1 MTTPRRRP
9 IFFHLLQLHLPLTA
23 LVSIV
28 HRLTGLLLF
37 LALAPAIWLLERS
50 LTDAAGYAQVQQLL
64 QTWPLRL
71 LGLLLLWALVHHL
84 LAGLRVLLIDA
95 EIGVERGAARRS
107 ALWVCVTGVLILIA
121 GVMWP

>member
-1 MTTPRRRP
+1 MTTPHQRP
-9 IFFHLLQLHLPLTA
+9 VFFHLLQLHLPLTA

-50 LTDAAGYAQVQQLL
+50 LRDAAGYVQVQQLL
-64 QTWPLRL
+64 QTWPARL
-71 LGLLLLWALVHHL
+71 LGVLLLWALAHHL

-95 EIGVERGAARRS
+95 GFGVERGAARHS
-107 ALWVCVTGVLILIA
+107 ALWVFAAGMLAVIA
-121 GVMWP
+121 GVLWP

>member
-1 MTTPRRRP
+1 MTTPRQRP
-9 IFFHLLQLHLPLTA
+9 VFFHLLQLHLPLTA

-50 LTDAAGYAQVQQLL
+50 LSDAAGYAHVQQLL
-64 QTWPLRL
+64 QTWPARL
-71 LGLLLLWALVHHL
+71 LGVLLLWALAHHL

-95 EIGVERGAARRS
+95 EFGVERGAARRS
-107 ALWVCVTGVLILIA
+107 ALWVFAAGMLAVIA

>member
-1 MTTPRRRP
+1 MTTPRQRP
-9 IFFHLLQLHLPLTA
+9 VFFHLLQLHLPLTA

-64 QTWPLRL
+64 QAWPLRL
-71 LGLLLLWALVHHL
+71 LGLLLLWALAHHL
-84 LAGLRVLLIDA
+84 LAGLRLLLIDA
-95 EIGVERGAARRS
+95 EIGVERNAARRS
-107 ALWVCVTGVLILIA
+107 AALATALGFTALLVGLWWL
-121 GVMWP
+121 